1 MQRDDFQCTCCGDR
15 ETEIHVHHSY
25 YEFGKEVWEYP
36 IESLFT
42 LCSNCHYQHT
52 LSQRRIKELMRTI
65 QYDQLYEFEKIV
77 FKCTMMNP
85 YELDLINKFCEKIL
99 ENYGAS
105 L

>member
-1 MQRDDFQCTCCGDR
+1 M
-15 ETEIHVHHSY
+15 
-25 YEFGKEVWEYP
+25 
-36 IESLFT
+36 
-42 LCSNCHYQHT
+42 
-52 LSQRRIKELMRTI
+52 MRTI

-99 ENYGAS
+99 EDYGAS